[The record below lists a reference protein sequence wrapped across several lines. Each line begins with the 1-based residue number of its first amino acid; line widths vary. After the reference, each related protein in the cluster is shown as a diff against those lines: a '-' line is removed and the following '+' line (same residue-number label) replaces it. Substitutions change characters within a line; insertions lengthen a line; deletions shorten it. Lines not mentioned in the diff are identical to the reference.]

1 MRRRELLRLLTA
13 ATAAGLAG
21 CANVDPSLPLATGR
35 PLETPTPSPSPSP
48 SPTPSPTAAAAA
60 AASPTPEPSD
70 TPATPEPTVAP
81 EPETEPSPEA
91 APEPAGDRRAVI
103 AVGRDGLGLPAPR
116 SGGRAHTITG
126 LAVHHTAAPT
136 AAASKGPARF
146 RSHAR
151 SHRDQGWVDIAYHWG
166 VDTGGNI
173 YELRS
178 EAIAGDTNTSYDP
191 AGWFLVVCEGNF
203 EESAPPQ
210 AMLDA
215 VADLFAYAAT
225 KHGVAASTL
234 RGHRDLA
241 PTLCP
246 GANLQAQ
253 LPTLVKM
260 VDARLATGGV
270 SVRAVNDPD
279 RVARIEAG

>member
-1 MRRRELLRLLTA
+1 MQRRELLRLLTA
-13 ATAAGLAG
+13 ASAAGLAG
-21 CANVDPSLPLATGR
+21 CTNAGSLPRATGR
-35 PLETPTPSPSPSP
+35 PLAPPTPTPTPTPRPTPAAASIEP
-48 SPTPSPTAAAAA
+48 PTPSSSA
-60 AASPTPEPSD
+60 AASPEPQPSD
-70 TPATPEPTVAP
+70 TPEPEPEPTP
-81 EPETEPSPEA
+81 D
-91 APEPAGDRRAVI
+91 PEPAPDPPSAELREVI

-116 SGGRAHTITG
+116 PGGQEHAITG

-136 AAASKGPARF
+136 AAAAKGPARF
-146 RSHAR
+146 RSHTR
-151 SHRDQGWVDIAYHWG
+151 SHRDQGWIDVAYHWG

-178 EAIAGDTNTSYDP
+178 ENIAGDTNTAYDP

-203 EESAPPQ
+203 ENSPPPQ

-215 VADLFAYAAT
+215 VADLCAYAAA

-241 PTLCP
+241 ATLCP

-253 LPTLVKM
+253 LPSLITM
-260 VDARLATGGV
+260 VEARLDAGGV
-270 SVRAVNDPD
+270 TVRAINDPD